1 MTDALPA
8 RGPEDGGSDFW
19 DYSLKVYADPATAR
33 TCLELQNQFGL
44 DVNLLLFCLY
54 AGHHGH
60 ALSTDDLR
68 RLDQQVH
75 AWRAQ
80 VVQPLRRVRSWLK
93 STATDAAA
101 EALRRQVLQTE
112 LAAEHHQQRWMEHA
126 LPIAPGPRDQKL
138 AAANLAH
145 YVDTLERQPDAALQA
160 ALSTLCRLSTQTLER
175 LAPGAAD

>member
-8 RGPEDGGSDFW
+8 RGPEDGGSGR

-75 AWRAQ
+75 AWRA
-80 VVQPLRRVRSWLK
+80 RRSSSRCAGS
-93 STATDAAA
+93 AAG
-101 EALRRQVLQTE
+101 RQVDGDGRRCRSPSPTG
-112 LAAEHHQQRWMEHA
+112 AADGTRRGASPTA
-126 LPIAPGPRDQKL
+126 LDGARPAHRARPRDQKL

-145 YVDTLERQPDAALQA
+145 YVDTLGASPTPRCRPRCRR
-160 ALSTLCRLSTQTLER
+160 CRLSTQTR
-175 LAPGAAD
+175 

>member
-1 MTDALPA
+1 MWTEVSTRSATSWRIRDRVSLPGA
-8 RGPEDGGSDFW
+8 FISRAASPPCS
-19 DYSLKVYADPATAR
+19 PTAFSAS
-33 TCLELQNQFGL
+33 TCAPP
-44 DVNLLLFCLY
+44 CWCTTSR
-54 AGHHGH
+54 AHP
-60 ALSTDDLR
+60 
-68 RLDQQVH
+68 
-75 AWRAQ
+75 WR
-80 VVQPLRRVRSWLK
+80 WLK